1 MFYPDQKCLF
11 PKVFLLER
19 NLAHGLADL
28 QNVAPF
34 LQVKVKALV
43 GTIYLHAVHTHA
55 SPIVDLK
62 SLASCTAHSH

>member
-1 MFYPDQKCLF
+1 MFYPDQKRLF

-43 GTIYLHAVHTHA
+43 GAIYLHAVHTPA
-55 SPIVDLK
+55 TL
-62 SLASCTAHSH
+62 